1 MDYFWGIGGLILL
14 FILGLL
20 MLFKPE
26 FLWKLEHLFTVKSG
40 SPTDLYITL
49 MRLGGI
55 VFTLTAAVAAAV
67 LLLKYIFP

>member
-1 MDYFWGIGGLILL
+1 MDSFWGIAGLILL

-20 MLFKPE
+20 MLFNPE
-26 FLWKLEHLFTVKSG
+26 FLWKLEHLFTVKNG

-55 VFTLTAAVAAAV
+55 VFTLTAAV